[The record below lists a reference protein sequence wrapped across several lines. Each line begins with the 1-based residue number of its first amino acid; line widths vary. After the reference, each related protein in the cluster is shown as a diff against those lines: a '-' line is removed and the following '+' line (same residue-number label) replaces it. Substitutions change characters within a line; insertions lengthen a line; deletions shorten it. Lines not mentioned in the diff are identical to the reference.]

1 MIDYYLNN
9 ESLKTEDKIQ
19 ECYSY
24 YQSKEYTFD
33 ELYSEYDKIN
43 LIKPRLEFSEDNSF
57 FKKNTL
63 KPIKTI
69 FMKECLLEALKRY
82 IETKSY
88 VDIKDPQSE
97 LNDDITNYKDDFN
110 YYPDI
115 IETNI
120 PDKLFAKEEL
130 RRHIIPSEVGTI
142 EDKCNSQFFEL
153 APHQIFL
160 KNLLSP
166 NTQYRGI
173 LIFHGVGVGKS
184 CSGISIAENFKD
196 VYAEKENRIII
207 LASQNIQIGWRKTI
221 FDPRKGDDQCTG
233 ETYFFDDENDDQK
246 VITDKKAKK
255 TIKKYYELYGYAAF
269 ANSVKKLIHSKT
281 NHIADEKEKLNIE
294 IQTIRE
300 TYSNRILIIDEV
312 HNIRS
317 GESEKKSRNTILYI
331 EKVLRYSDNLRLILL
346 TANPMY
352 NISSEI
358 VWILNMLL
366 LNDRR
371 MTIPENQLF
380 DSSGNLINED
390 LLREK
395 SKGYISYLRG
405 ENPVSFPVR
414 LYPNHNQENLIRS
427 PGIPKDFFGNDI
439 SDEKRLSF
447 LELYASKL
455 EGRQLEIYSQLTDK
469 IIKEASK
476 KRSLDYKLQIQD
488 ETLLLQLS
496 NIVYPGN
503 SYDRRDDDDTEL
515 YGETGLLNCFTRNT
529 KQNSVEYE
537 YKKEILDEY
546 GEFFHKDLIGLY
558 SAKIK
563 SILEIIQQSDGII
576 FIYTNWIKSGVVPLV
591 LALEQNGYLKYDGK
605 KILKTKEKREL
616 ISCEGKLFSEY
627 EDKKD
632 FNPARY
638 MVISG
643 SENLT
648 HNLEDELRIV
658 TSDENKDGHKIKI
671 IIGSSVAS
679 EGLDFKNIRS
689 IHILEPWHNINKLE
703 QVIGRGIRNCS
714 HKLLDQK
721 SRNVTVYLHTS
732 SIEDKETID
741 TYLYRYSE
749 FKAKQIGKVELILKQ
764 EALDKYFFKEANYLS
779 KKDVEKFKV
788 EPAYRYNNGL
798 TRTFMYQPNDKKYS
812 RVCSFTNICNY
823 MKDDKPI
830 EMKINDDTF
839 KIQYSQG
846 LIDVYKKRIH
856 NLFIESVSYTLDE
869 LIDGLSEYKEVYED
883 ILFHAIREMEFE
895 KYTLHNRFGDKGY
908 LTITDGLYNFQ
919 PYFNSDKL
927 LAPYYRLN
935 KGFSQKVNY
944 SIESKKKRESDITTE
959 KQSFHEELIVNVYN
973 KIINY
978 EFQDYESK
986 ILQSLNIEK
995 QHPIRYAY
1003 IVDRLSYHEKLI
1015 LGYSVLLFIQNDEI
1029 YNEVS
1034 FMKSLIEIIQS
1045 LFIYYNVETN
1055 TFIYRDIYEDKYKD
1069 ELVGFF
1075 LYHNINKRPIFYQ
1088 YENREIEIY
1097 NKVDEIDI
1105 VQMIRKN
1112 KNHKSLSLSGS
1123 WGFTTYSDRNKYKD
1137 NGILLKVIKKSDKLK
1152 KRYVYPPG
1160 PGVNISS
1167 QSTGA
1172 WIGESTLKFIKED
1185 LSDYLEIMSETDRTQ
1200 FLSNNIKKEYV
1211 FFIEICFRMKKVL
1224 MPSDLI
1230 FMKYY

>member
-9 ESLKTEDKIQ
+9 ESLNTEDKIN
-19 ECYSY
+19 ECYEY
-24 YQSKEYTFD
+24 YQSKEYSFD
-33 ELYSEYDKIN
+33 ELYTEYDKIN
-43 LIKPRLEFSEDNSF
+43 SLKPRLEFTDQNIF
-57 FKKNTL
+57 FKNDTL
-63 KPIKTI
+63 KRINTI

-88 VDIKDPQSE
+88 TDIKDPQSD
-97 LNDDITNYKDDFN
+97 LNNDINGYKEDFD

-115 IETNI
+115 IEDNI
-120 PDKLFAKEEL
+120 PDKLYAKEEL

-153 APHQIFL
+153 APHQLFL
-160 KNLLSP
+160 KNLFSP

-173 LIFHGVGVGKS
+173 LVFHGVGVGKS

-207 LASQNIQIGWRKTI
+207 LASPNIRIGWRKTI
-221 FDPRKGDDQCTG
+221 FDPRKGEDQCTG
-233 ETYFFDDENDDQK
+233 ETYFFDDEHEKQK
-246 VITDKKAKK
+246 VITDKKVKK
-255 TIKKYYELYGYAAF
+255 TIKKYYELHGYSSF
-269 ANSVKKLIHSKT
+269 ANSVKNLIHSKT
-281 NHIADEKEKLNIE
+281 NHITDTKEKLDME

-366 LNDRR
+366 INDKRI
-371 MTIPENQLF
+371 TIPENDIF
-380 DSSGNLINED
+380 DRSGNLINED

-414 LYPNHNQENLIRS
+414 LYPNHNQGNIIRS
-427 PGIPKDFFGNDI
+427 PGIPKDVFGNDI
-439 SDEKRLSF
+439 SDDKRLSF
-447 LELYASKL
+447 LELYASQL
-455 EGRQLEIYSQLTDK
+455 EGRQLEIYTQAIQKVQGKT
-469 IIKEASK
+469 
-476 KRSLDYKLQIQD
+476 KLQIQE

-496 NIVYPGN
+496 NIVYPGG
-503 SYDRRDDDDTEL
+503 SYDIQEGDDSEFH
-515 YGETGLLNCFTRNT
+515 GENGLINCFTRNN

-537 YKKEILDEY
+537 YKQEIINKY
-546 GEFFHKDLIGLY
+546 GEFFHNDPRDRKKDLIGLY

-563 SILEIIQQSDGII
+563 NILEIIQRSEGII

-605 KILKTKEKREL
+605 QILKTKEKREL
-616 ISCEGKLFSEY
+616 ISHEGKLLSEY

-638 MVISG
+638 MVIAG

-658 TSDENKDGHKIKI
+658 TSDENKDGHKIKV

-721 SRNVTVYLHTS
+721 SRNVTVYLHTTTM
-732 SIEDKETID
+732 EDKETID
-741 TYLYRYSE
+741 MYLYRYSE

-764 EALDKYFFKEANYLS
+764 VAIDKYFFREANYLS
-779 KKDVEKFKV
+779 KKDVDKFRI
-788 EPAYRYNNGL
+788 EPAYRYDNGS

-812 RVCSFTNICNY
+812 RVCSFTTICNY
-823 MKDDKPI
+823 MKDDNPTI
-830 EMKINDDTF
+830 MKINDDTF

-856 NLFIESVSYTLDE
+856 NLFIETVSYTLDE

-883 ILFHAIREMEFE
+883 LLFHAIREMEVE

-935 KGFSQKVNY
+935 KGSSQKVNY
-944 SIESKKKRESDITTE
+944 IIESKKKRESGITTE
-959 KQSFHEELIVNVYN
+959 KQSFHEDLIV
-973 KIINY
+973 KIYDKLLNY
-978 EFQDYESK
+978 KFEDYELK
-986 ILQSLNIEK
+986 ILLYLGIDNK
-995 QHPIRYAY
+995 HPIQYAY

-1015 LGYSVLLFIQNDEI
+1015 LGYSVLLFIKNDEI
-1029 YNEVS
+1029 YSEVS

-1045 LFIYYNVETN
+1045 LFIYYNLEAN
-1055 TFIYRDIYEDKYKD
+1055 TFIYRDTYEDKYKD

-1152 KRYVYPPG
+1152 KRYVYPSG

-1172 WIGESTLKFIKED
+1172 WIGESTLKFIQED
-1185 LSDYLEIMSETDRTQ
+1185 LSDYLEIMSETDRNQ
-1200 FLSNNIKKEYV
+1200 FISNNVKKEYV
-1211 FFIEICFRMKKVL
+1211 FFIEICFRMKKVFI
-1224 MPSDLI
+1224 PSDLI